1 MIQWRFIMPET
12 GNMVPP
18 ASPSTV
24 VTTASALT
32 LLATIGV
39 AIIVPTVTMLAS
51 VSAALLP
58 ILDASIA
65 AGIWPTIYPG
75 KYEPRRTAGGGG
87 ARQAPDAQGEK
98 GGRGRRRCAQ
108 PRCASEYP

>member
-39 AIIVPTVTMLAS
+39 AIIVPTVTMFAS

-65 AGIWPTIYPG
+65 AGICPTLESLCP
-75 KYEPRRTAGGGG
+75 TAR
-87 ARQAPDAQGEK
+87 AMPPTA
-98 GGRGRRRCAQ
+98 
-108 PRCASEYP
+108 